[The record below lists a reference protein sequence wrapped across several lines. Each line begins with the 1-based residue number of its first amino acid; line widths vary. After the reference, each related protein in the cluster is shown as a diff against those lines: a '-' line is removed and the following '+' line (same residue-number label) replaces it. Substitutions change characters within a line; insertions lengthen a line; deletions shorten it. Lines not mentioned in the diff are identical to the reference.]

1 MEIRSLCELA
11 ENVIKEVCD
20 EEIFH
25 KYMRIK
31 QKILSTEIDTKLIQ
45 IQQENE
51 NLKLKIE
58 EIKQTNQIRNIH
70 EYVINELSK
79 LEHQIIPD
87 SILRTPI
94 TVQDACLN
102 ILDIIETRQ
111 ESATI
116 SCKRLE
122 QENNRIKAR
131 FEEMDLILEKE
142 LERYHQHNI
151 DSHRAHEQYKID
163 CARRI
168 EEIQYQYEDTEKQIT
183 ATLDE
188 NKEIVKSIH
197 NKEKLVEEKEI
208 IKNQIM
214 EKATEVENKV
224 SEIRRKAEIYRTQYE
239 LRERQINSI
248 RNERHLSLKGA
259 KPNEVKALTTLESQI
274 AELVIEHEKLSLE
287 LKRCKLS
294 PTNESSFIDS
304 SFSSFINF

>member
-11 ENVIKEVCD
+11 EDVIKEVCD

-31 QKILSTEIDTKLIQ
+31 QKILSTEIDSKMIQ

-58 EIKQTNQIRNIH
+58 EIRKSNQIHNLQQYI
-70 EYVINELSK
+70 ISELSK
-79 LEHQIIPD
+79 LEHEIIPD
-87 SILRTPI
+87 SILRTPLTI
-94 TVQDACLN
+94 QDACLN

-111 ESATI
+111 ESATQA
-116 SCKRLE
+116 CKRLE
-122 QENNRIKAR
+122 QENMRMNAR
-131 FEEMDLILEKE
+131 FQEMDLILERE

-151 DSHRAHEQYKID
+151 ASHKAHEQYKED

-168 EEIQYQYEDTEKQIT
+168 EEIHYQYEDTEKQIT

-188 NKEIVKSIH
+188 NTEIIKSIH
-197 NKEKLVEEKEI
+197 NKEQLLGEKELM
-208 IKNQIM
+208 KDQIM
-214 EKATEVENKV
+214 ERAEEVENKV
-224 SEIRRKAEIYRTQYE
+224 NDIRRKAELYRTQYE
-239 LRERQINSI
+239 LRQRQINSI

-259 KPNEVKALTTLESQI
+259 KPNEVKELTNLESQI
-274 AELVIEHEKLSLE
+274 AELVIIHEKLSLE

-294 PTNESSFIDS
+294 STNESSFIDS